1 MMRDAGPAQ
10 PAGNTPLRS
19 ARPTSSLDPAV
30 ADELE
35 QLRLQLQDQRQ
46 RALVLEA
53 QVAAMVQSTSWRIT
67 KPLRAL
73 GAVRRWVRSG
83 QAASSLRSVAP
94 RLRAALRQ
102 RGLLGVLRRL
112 PVYLRSL
119 PRMLRERPPPQG
131 AAEVSSGHPLAP
143 QRMHPETLDGASL
156 PPLLHSTLTVVIPTL
171 NAGPEFAY
179 LLRKLRTQTHVGEIE
194 IVVVDSGST
203 DGTVAH
209 ALAAGAQVVEISPA
223 QFSHSHARNL
233 GAEQASGELLLF
245 MVQDAYPLGDRWL
258 YGLMRYLQE
267 HRDQGVVAV
276 SCTEYCRDDSDMM
289 YECSIATHYEYLG
302 CKSFDRVGELRG
314 TDHESLRTMGQ
325 LSNVACLIPRQRF
338 LMYRFRGRFAEDLD
352 LGVRLI
358 RDGLRIAML
367 ASVKVIHSH
376 NRKPH
381 YYLKRTFVSVMFLAE
396 SFPDFE
402 LPICASPAG
411 LLAGVT
417 HVARCLDSWVQTV
430 LQGGAQA
437 GPMAEATDR
446 FGPMAEAT
454 DRFLAMLASQGVSRA
469 GVPSSLDLGDARVVD
484 LITELLSASARV
496 QADSPP
502 GGTAEFDR
510 AARFF
515 VDDFVMRLNHFNRY
529 AAPIHD
535 GAAEPQR
542 LAWADAAAKSFAT
555 SLGYA
560 LAVLCGHRAS
570 RPDAER
576 RWLDGVALQL
586 SSGV

>member
-10 PAGNTPLRS
+10 PAGSAPVRS
-19 ARPTSSLDPAV
+19 AQPIASLDPAV
-30 ADELE
+30 AEELE

-53 QVAAMVQSTSWRIT
+53 QVAALVQSTSWRVT

-73 GAVRRWVRSG
+73 GAVLQWVRSG
-83 QAASSLRSVAP
+83 RGASSLRIAAP
-94 RLRAALRQ
+94 RLRSALRH

-119 PRMLRERPPPQG
+119 PRLLREQPTAGRP
-131 AAEVSSGHPLAP
+131 AEVPSGRPLAP
-143 QRMHPETLDGASL
+143 QRMHPETLEGDSL
-156 PPLLHSTLTVVIPTL
+156 PPLGNMSLSVVIPTL

-233 GAEQASGELLLF
+233 GAEHASGELLLF

-258 YGLMRYLQE
+258 YGLMRYLQD

-302 CKSFDRVGELRG
+302 CKTYDRVGEVRG
-314 TDHESLRTMGQ
+314 TDHENLRTMGQ

-402 LPICASPAG
+402 LPVCASPAG

-446 FGPMAEAT
+446 F
-454 DRFLAMLASQGVSRA
+454 LAMLASQGVSRA
-469 GVPSSLDLGDARVVD
+469 NVPSSLDLGDARVVD

-496 QADSPP
+496 QAESPP